1 MRIAYG
7 VMGYGRG
14 HATRSSAA
22 LAALEHD
29 HEITVFTSGDAYDL
43 MAARFNTVRIPMLGY
58 AYTADGRWS
67 VAKTLVDNFSGA
79 TDLLFHGAGVQ
90 AVEREFRERGIELVI
105 SDSEAWTH
113 RAAQHLKIPRISF
126 DHVGIIAWCKPHFP
140 DDLWLTGL
148 RDGWGYRQLMG
159 QPDRILISS
168 FYPAEPKSPTT
179 RLVGPLLR
187 ESVQKLTPSDGG
199 FLLAYFNRGDRQFH
213 PHVEQALRQIEHPV
227 IVYGTSRV
235 GISESLD
242 FRAIDGDAFV
252 RDLAACR
259 AVIATAGSQLIGEAL
274 YFGKPFLALP
284 ERAFEQQLNA
294 RTLER
299 MGVGRFASL
308 ETLSAADIEIF
319 LADLSRYRD
328 NLASHTRNGRT
339 EALEILRGF
348 IAELSPPL
356 TPRQHTSPPP
366 VNDGIMHS

>member
-22 LAALEHD
+22 LTALQREH
-29 HEITVFTSGDAYDL
+29 EVTLFTSGDAYDML
-43 MAARFNTVRIPMLGY
+43 AQRFNTVRIPMIGY
-58 AYTADGRWS
+58 VYDSAGRWS
-67 VAKTLVDNFSGA
+67 VTKTITGNFGGA
-79 TDLLFHGAGVQ
+79 ADLLFRGKGVQ
-90 AVEREFRERGIELVI
+90 TVEREFRERGIELVI

-113 RAAQHLKIPRISF
+113 RAAQNLKIPRISF

-140 DDLWLTGL
+140 DDLMLTGL
-148 RDGWGYRQLMG
+148 RDGWGYRTLMG

-179 RLVGPLLR
+179 RLVGPILR
-187 ESVQKLTPSDGG
+187 EELDRITPSENN

-213 PHVEQALRQIEHPV
+213 PHIEQALRQLELPV
-227 IVYGTSRV
+227 VIYGTTRV
-235 GISESLD
+235 GVSESLD
-242 FRAIDGDAFV
+242 FRAIDGAAFV

-274 YFGKPFLALP
+274 HFGKPFLALP

-299 MGVGRFASL
+299 MGIGRFCAL
-308 ETLSAADIEIF
+308 ESFSAAEVEIF
-319 LADLSRYRD
+319 LADLPRYRE
-328 NLASHTRNGRT
+328 NMSQYARNGRA
-339 EALEILRGF
+339 EAIEILRGY
-348 IAELSPPL
+348 ISELAVTQSSSSSHRAS
-356 TPRQHTSPPP
+356 TRAA
-366 VNDGIMHS
+366 